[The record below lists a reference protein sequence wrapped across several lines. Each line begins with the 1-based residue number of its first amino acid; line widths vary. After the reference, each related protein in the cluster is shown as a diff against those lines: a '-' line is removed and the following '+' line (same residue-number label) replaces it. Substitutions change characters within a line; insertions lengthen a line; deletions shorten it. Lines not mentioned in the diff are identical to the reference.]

1 MNVKI
6 DRTFEK
12 DVQKIKNKALLKKI
26 AAQIKLVQ
34 KEYSYRGKIDSVAIN
49 EGEFLNLPIE

>member
-6 DRTFEK
+6 DRTFEN

-26 AAQIKLVQ
+26 AIQIMVVQNATGLSKIRWLKKL
-34 KEYSYRGKIDSVAIN
+34 
-49 EGEFLNLPIE
+49 

>member
-34 KEYSYRGKIDSVAIN
+34 KEYSYRGKIDSIIIN